1 MSEVVSNDTL
11 HPWFNSEEKKV
22 LQILGLGA
30 SSHAQAAVAD
40 DLALIQNQLDN
51 LTVSPLAFSF
61 TATPSQTL
69 FSVNGVATDQG
80 ELVLVFKNGLRLRPT
95 FDYTVAFT
103 LDPEVTN
110 ITLLSPAAD
119 GDIISGV
126 IYNIAVD
133 TIGAVDAQAR
143 QDISDL
149 AATVPSTLDDLV
161 GVTVPTPST
170 NQVLSYDGTNWVA
183 ETISVSSTLDGL
195 TDVTITS
202 PAVGQVLKYNGS
214 GWVNDTDQTGG
225 GAGSTNL
232 SFSRDATT
240 VTVESD
246 SGLDAILPAATGSL
260 AGVFPAADKTKLD
273 GIATGATA
281 NSPDATL
288 RNRANHTGTQP
299 LSSLSQSGATT
310 GQVAK
315 WNGSAWA
322 PANDISESGGGGGT
336 VTSVAFTTSDSSLSV
351 SGSPVT
357 TSGTIT
363 VTLNTVPINKG
374 GTGATTA
381 TNARTNLGLGSLAT
395 LSTINN
401 TNWSGTALSIANGG
415 TGATS
420 AGAALTA
427 LGAAAA
433 SHTHTA
439 SDITSGTFSVGRL
452 GAGDTTVNSVL
463 TVGALGSEWRKL
475 TAGDVPNLDASKTT
489 TGTFDAAR
497 IPNLDASKVTT
508 GQFADARRGVF
519 VQSGTPTGVTGGV
532 WIW

>member
-1 MSEVVSNDTL
+1 
-11 HPWFNSEEKKV
+11 
-22 LQILGLGA
+22 
-30 SSHAQAAVAD
+30 
-40 DLALIQNQLDN
+40 
-51 LTVSPLAFSF
+51 
-61 TATPSQTL
+61 
-69 FSVNGVATDQG
+69 
-80 ELVLVFKNGLRLRPT
+80 
-95 FDYTVAFT
+95 
-103 LDPEVTN
+103 
-110 ITLLSPAAD
+110 
-119 GDIISGV
+119 
-126 IYNIAVD
+126 
-133 TIGAVDAQAR
+133 
-143 QDISDL
+143 
-149 AATVPSTLDDLV
+149 
-161 GVTVPTPST
+161 
-170 NQVLSYDGTNWVA
+170 
-183 ETISVSSTLDGL
+183 
-195 TDVTITS
+195 
-202 PAVGQVLKYNGS
+202 
-214 GWVNDTDQTGG
+214 
-225 GAGSTNL
+225 
-232 SFSRDATT
+232 
-240 VTVESD
+240 
-246 SGLDAILPAATGSL
+246 
-260 AGVFPAADKTKLD
+260 VFPAADKTKLD

-281 NSPDATL
+281 NSSDATL
-288 RNRANHTGTQP
+288 LNRANHTGTQP

-433 SHTHTA
+433 SHTHA
-439 SDITSGTFSVGRL
+439 AGDVTSGTF
-452 GAGDTTVNSVL
+452 AD
-463 TVGALGSEWRKL
+463 
-475 TAGDVPNLDASKTT
+475 
-489 TGTFDAAR
+489 AR